1 MDSKEVLE
9 GPMSLS
15 GNLGGFM
22 CLKNSL
28 AVLIQSKRI
37 LGGPKEVQRGPYY
50 GQSVF
55 LDFPKGPKWVKGLRG
70 FAILSPQIFSVCFKF
85 SQSQNIKI

>member
-1 MDSKEVLE
+1 
-9 GPMSLS
+9 
-15 GNLGGFM
+15 M

-28 AVLIQSKRI
+28 VALIQSKRI
-37 LGGPKEVQRGPYY
+37 LGGRPRTLGVVVVSKKVQRCPYY

-55 LDFPKGPKWVKGLRG
+55 LEFPKGPKWVKGLRG